1 MNPREDYYRV
11 LGVSPQADAETIERA
26 YRRLARRYHPD
37 LNPSP
42 DATEHMARINEAYR
56 VLRHPETRAQY
67 DRLRQLLERL
77 PEPQAGPP
85 WPQAR
90 CHQAWWEQVR
100 TWKRENHPQVRAL
113 HQLRQYVAQLY
124 RAWGGKVADLGV
136 HNRYEGDLSVQP
148 PGRPPFTVRLVALS
162 LVTPHWLHP
171 MLLAPSLP
179 FQVVV
184 SSGHFAPEVHRVLE
198 THRVKALNRTT
209 LEQAYRRVF
218 GRDPLL
224 D

>member
-11 LGVSPQADAETIERA
+11 LGVSPQADTETIERA

-42 DATEHMARINEAYR
+42 DATEQMARINEAYR
-56 VLRHPETRAQY
+56 VLRHTETRAQY
-67 DRLRQLLERL
+67 DRMRQLLAHL

-90 CHQAWWEQVR
+90 GLQDWWEQVGA
-100 TWKRENHPQVRAL
+100 WKRENHPEVRAL

-124 RAWGGKVADLGV
+124 RAWGGQVGEIRV
-136 HNRYEGDLSVQP
+136 HNRYEGDLSVRP
-148 PGRPPFTVRLVALS
+148 PGQPPFTVRLVALP

-171 MLLAPSLP
+171 MILAPSFP

-184 SSGHFAPEVHRVLE
+184 SSGRFALEVYRVLE
-198 THRVKALNRTT
+198 TDGVKVLDRDA
-209 LEQAYRRVF
+209 LEQTYFQVF
-218 GRDPLL
+218 GSQPLL